1 MDQQALLGTG
11 GFFDPAAAS
20 QPLTPQADPSAAT
33 TYPEWAAIL
42 GMTVDGRRSANP
54 SEGGLVMDLDGYNDA
69 DKLYRGGNSPESIAE
84 RITRVSKLAVSA
96 AMPAADSNVVSML
109 VVRGSTPAAIQPVWP
124 GLSIEDIY
132 TDSGTGLVSFVAIA
146 LAAFSVQ
153 DISAY
158 AWVKINNS

>member
-96 AMPAADSNVVSML
+96 AMPAA
-109 VVRGSTPAAIQPVWP
+109 IQPVWP